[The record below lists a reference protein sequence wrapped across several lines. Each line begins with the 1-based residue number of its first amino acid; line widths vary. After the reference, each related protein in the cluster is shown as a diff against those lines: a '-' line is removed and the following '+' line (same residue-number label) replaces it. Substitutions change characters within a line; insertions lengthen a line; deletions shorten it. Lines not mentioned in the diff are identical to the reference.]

1 MKTRRKS
8 TVVAVCILLIVLGAG
23 TAALAAANS
32 ETTSPAPAAGIER
45 WRNQLENRVAAI
57 WRRIR
62 AGVESHPELSP
73 KWDAILGLRQA
84 NAALTEAN
92 AGLRTQLATELK
104 ALRDA
109 GTVLPE
115 EVRAGLKEY
124 RREAGRLHE
133 SLRATAG
140 QLRAVIADAVKR
152 QVLRTLNRPQLDALL
167 DDIAA
172 VLTTRNDY
180 LQELND
186 VFAASL
192 ALLP

>member
-8 TVVAVCILLIVLGAG
+8 TVVAVCIVLIVLGAG
-23 TAALAAANS
+23 TAALAAANP
-32 ETTSPAPAAGIER
+32 ETTSPALAARIER
-45 WRNQLENRVAAI
+45 WRNQVEDRAAAA

-62 AGVESHPELSP
+62 AGVELHPELAP
-73 KWDAILGLRQA
+73 KWEAILGLREA
-84 NAALTEAN
+84 NTSLAEAN

-109 GTVLPE
+109 GAVLPE

-124 RREAGRLHE
+124 RQEAGRLHE

-140 QLRAVIADAVKR
+140 QLRAVLADAVKR
-152 QVLRTLNRPQLDALL
+152 QVLRTLNEPQLDALL
-167 DDIAA
+167 DDITA
-172 VLTTRNDY
+172 VLTTRNSC
-180 LQELND
+180 LQGLND
-186 VFAASL
+186 AFAASL